1 MNWEEWEEKRERLTL
16 IDSELPSLRYCNTH
30 DYWFCRDVFETIN
43 STVSSIFQL
52 GNALGFVRSMKAAAD
67 LVVSDALVYDREEE
81 TTER

>member
-1 MNWEEWEEKRERLTL
+1 MIIHFVEICFRNNQYYS
-16 IDSELPSLRYCNTH
+16 ISL
-30 DYWFCRDVFETIN
+30 
-43 STVSSIFQL
+43 FQL